1 MATMVT
7 LRYRGSLHH
16 KFTRIN
22 FPSSS
27 VIPQI
32 PEFPSIQ
39 KSSNGQADFEAQIR
53 EIDKALEMQVSNKG
67 QTRTSISNFFPPL
80 LNKIDSNSTVA
91 TTHSNVTTP
100 VGPVHVP
107 KLTGP
112 VLEDNKASSIVVLGP
127 TDVSNQVTN
136 SSGEIVLLA
145 PNKSHVSAKGK
156 KGSNGYKGLALH
168 KKAKANKEL
177 VRSDHQGDPK
187 RKLCVIDSST
197 VDTVDGKKIK
207 LVDVV
212 SLGKV
217 HEDQSRSAKVAKQP
231 CRKQ

>member
-1 MATMVT
+1 M
-7 LRYRGSLHH
+7 HH

-53 EIDKALEMQVSNKG
+53 EIDKAVEMQVSNKG
-67 QTRTSISNFFPPL
+67 QTGTGIFDSLPPL
-80 LNKIDSNSTVA
+80 LNKIDSNSIVA
-91 TTHSNVTTP
+91 TT
-100 VGPVHVP
+100 PVHVP
-107 KLTGP
+107 KLIGP
-112 VLEDNKASSIVVLGP
+112 VFKDNKALSAIVLGP

-136 SSGEIVLLA
+136 SSGETVLLA
-145 PNKSHVSAKGK
+145 PKKSHVSIKGK
-156 KGSNGYKGLALH
+156 RGSRGYKGLALH
-168 KKAKANKEL
+168 KIIEANKEL
-177 VRSDHQGDPK
+177 VRSDHQEDPK
-187 RKLCVIDSST
+187 RKLCVIDSFT

-217 HEDQSRSAKVAKQP
+217 HED
-231 CRKQ
+231 